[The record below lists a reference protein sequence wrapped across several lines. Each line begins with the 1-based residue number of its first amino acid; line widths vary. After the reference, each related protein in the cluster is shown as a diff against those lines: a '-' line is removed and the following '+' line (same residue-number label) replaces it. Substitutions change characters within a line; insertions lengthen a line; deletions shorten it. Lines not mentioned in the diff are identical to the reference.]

1 VAASARALR
10 AAPRRSGDRP
20 DLRVVGRP
28 ERRRSTGARLV
39 AGLVALFLALFTNA
53 VAHSVLVSGQERLDH
68 LTTEVEQAQLR
79 NQKLQLRAAEL
90 EAPNRIVEAAKDA
103 GLVPAPRTEWI
114 GQGDDPGS
122 ISSTTDDGGVATGS
136 DDVDELATGAG
147 DGTSTGADDGA
158 SAGR

>member
-1 VAASARALR
+1 MAASARALR
-10 AAPRRSGDRP
+10 AAPRRNGARP

-53 VAHSVLVSGQERLDH
+53 VAHSVLVSGQERLDR

-79 NQKLQLRAAEL
+79 NQQLQLQAAAL
-90 EAPNRIVEAAKDA
+90 EAPDRIVEAAKDD
-103 GLVPAPRTEWI
+103 GLVPAQQTEWI
-114 GQGDDPGS
+114 GPGDDPGE
-122 ISSTTDDGGVATGS
+122 ITSTTDDDSGTTGS
-136 DDVDELATGAG
+136 SDVDELAAGAG
-147 DGTSTGADDGA
+147 DGTD